1 MTYCFNKFSLRT
13 RCPILLRIFFAS
25 CLVFGWASANAHII
39 DLNGNG
45 ISDVWER
52 MYNAWGVDPNAD
64 PDGDGFSNRA
74 EAIAGTD
81 PFDPNSFPFV
91 PTVGA
96 TSTNFSVTIPCALG
110 KEYQLMSVSAL

>member
-1 MTYCFNKFSLRT
+1 MIFRFNQFSVRP
-13 RCPILLRIFFAS
+13 RCPVLLRALCLG
-25 CLVFGWASANAHII
+25 CLVFGWDTANARMI
-39 DLNGNG
+39 DVNGNG

-52 MYNAWGVDPNAD
+52 MYNAWGIDPNAD

-96 TSTNFSVTIPCALG
+96 TSTNFSVTIPCA
-110 KEYQLMSVSAL
+110 